1 MSNEYTE
8 ITEVSKT
15 IMRDMK
21 DEHLSGYTRV
31 LHSSILTS
39 ELVEIKAKAAAF
51 DLLSKYL
58 HQNEIA
64 VLEIK
69 CTGDGGHSCGET
81 WMEISIGSGCERD
94 GAGDDLIEAVNN
106 AMGVSDD

>member
-1 MSNEYTE
+1 MPDLERLSDQLK
-8 ITEVSKT
+8 ID
-15 IMRDMK
+15 IQA
-21 DEHLSGYTRV
+21 DENQ
-31 LHSSILTS
+31 
-39 ELVEIKAKAAAF
+39 AKAAAF

-94 GAGDDLIEAVNN
+94 GAGDDLIETVNN
-106 AMGVSDD
+106 AMARPWH